1 MTIGSLSESQE
12 AIDIMG
18 KEIKE
23 SQIRGKM
30 QLVFLLNNVVSNLN
44 SNKEASCNL

>member
-12 AIDIMG
+12 AIDIVG

-23 SQIRGKM
+23 SQIRGTM
-30 QLVFLLNNVVSNLN
+30 QLKFMLDNIVANLN
-44 SNKEASCNL
+44 SNKESSFNL